1 MRSMAI
7 LEVHD
12 IHTFYGE
19 AYVLQ
24 GLSLTLEQG
33 QILGLLGRNGV
44 GKTTL
49 VNSIVGFNP
58 PRRGRIIFKGM
69 DITQVSSFE
78 TVRGGMGLVPQGRR
92 VFPSLSVEENLLVAA
107 RGIERHGWDL
117 ERVYRLFPRL
127 RERRNQ
133 RARTLSGGE
142 QQMLAIGRGLMTN
155 PDCLIMDEP
164 SEGLAPIIIQGVWE
178 AIGKLKQEGLSI
190 LLVEQNAS
198 LALKL
203 VDYVH
208 VMSKGQVV
216 YSALPDELWA
226 NDQVKSSYLG
236 I

>member
-1 MRSMAI
+1 MPI
-7 LEVHD
+7 LEVQD
-12 IHTFYGE
+12 IHTYYGD

-24 GLSLTLEQG
+24 GLSLKVEEG

-49 VNSIVGFNP
+49 VNSVVGFNP
-58 PRRGRIIFKGM
+58 PRRGRILFRGA

-78 TVRGGMGLVPQGRR
+78 TVRSGMGLVPQGRR
-92 VFPSLSVEENLLVAA
+92 VFPSLSVEENLKVAE
-107 RGIERHGWDL
+107 RGISRRGWNA
-117 ERVYRLFPRL
+117 ERVYALFPRL
-127 RERRNQ
+127 KERRAQ
-133 RARTLSGGE
+133 RAKTLSGGE

-178 AIGKLKQEGLSI
+178 AIAKLKEEGLSI
-190 LLVEQNAS
+190 LLVEQNAA

-208 VMSKGQVV
+208 VMSKGRVV
-216 YSALPDELWA
+216 YSATPKELWA
-226 NDQVKSSYLG
+226 NESVKSSYLG

>member
-1 MRSMAI
+1 MAI
-7 LEVHD
+7 LEVED
-12 IHTFYGE
+12 IHTYYGD

-24 GLSLTLEQG
+24 GLSLKLEQG

-49 VNSIVGFNP
+49 VNSIVGFTP
-58 PRRGRIIFKGM
+58 PRRGRIVFKGT
-69 DITQVSSFE
+69 DITHSASFE

-92 VFPSLSVEENLLVAA
+92 VFPTLSVEENLEVAE
-107 RGIERHGWDL
+107 RNPDRHGWSL
-117 ERVYRLFPRL
+117 ERVYALFPRL
-127 RERRNQ
+127 RERRSQ
-133 RARTLSGGE
+133 RAKTLSGGE

-164 SEGLAPIIIQGVWE
+164 SEGLAPIIIQGVWD
-178 AIGKLKQEGLSI
+178 AIARLKQEGLSI

-208 VMSKGQVV
+208 VISKGRVV
-216 YSALPDELWA
+216 YSAHPDELRA
-226 NDQVKSSYLG
+226 NDEIKSSYLG

>member
-1 MRSMAI
+1 
-7 LEVHD
+7 
-12 IHTFYGE
+12 
-19 AYVLQ
+19 VLQ
-24 GLSLTLEQG
+24 GLSLALEEG

-49 VNSIVGFNP
+49 VNSIMGFNP
-58 PRRGRIIFKGM
+58 PRRGRVLFRGA
-69 DITQVSSFE
+69 DITRVSSFA

-92 VFPSLSVEENLLVAA
+92 VFPSLTVEENLLVAEHGGSR
-107 RGIERHGWDL
+107 RGWNL
-117 ERVYRLFPRL
+117 ARVYALFPRL
-127 RERRNQ
+127 EERHAQ

-178 AIGKLKQEGLSI
+178 AIAKLKEEGLSI
-190 LLVEQNAS
+190 LLVEQNAA
-198 LALKL
+198 LALRL

-208 VMSKGQVV
+208 VMSKGRVV
-216 YSALPDELWA
+216 YSAAPRELWA
-226 NDQVKSSYLG
+226 NEEVKSSYLG